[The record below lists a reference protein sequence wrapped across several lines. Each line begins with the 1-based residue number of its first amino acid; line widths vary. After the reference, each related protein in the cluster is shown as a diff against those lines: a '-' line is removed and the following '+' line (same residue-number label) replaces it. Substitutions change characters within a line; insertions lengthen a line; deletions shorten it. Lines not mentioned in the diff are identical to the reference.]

1 MMKCSYAQAATD
13 QVDKRK
19 RPPVSCKLY
28 DARSKRIKKI
38 GWKPEIV
45 LNLGKSLKPSPF
57 SYLLSDQEPSSVI
70 NTVIGNVPLGSYL
83 GYQLFDRKKSQTV
96 FNVDRL
102 VEKMVANQGARIEPF
117 PDLPLANLNDSFN
130 PPILD
135 QPQNDVIK
143 KITINLTES
152 QQIEKITVRQSL
164 EPEWLFQRS
173 KRLTASNFGKVI
185 KRKRPPTES
194 FLRDIFVPKDLS
206 KVSSIRHGR
215 QQELIVRSL
224 YRRKMQKMCKQ
235 FIVFDAGL
243 VVNPSFP
250 YLGASP
256 DGKVYDPTE
265 KDPFGLLEIKNPY
278 TWRNHTM
285 EEASNDPNFCLH
297 MVNGKPKLKENDKS
311 GYYDQVQGQ
320 LAVTGLP
327 WCDFVVHLSG
337 SHNINVE
344 RIYFNQRHWHEN
356 LFPKLKKFY
365 FDHALP
371 FLARA

>member
-1 MMKCSYAQAATD
+1 M
-13 QVDKRK
+13 
-19 RPPVSCKLY
+19 
-28 DARSKRIKKI
+28 
-38 GWKPEIV
+38 
-45 LNLGKSLKPSPF
+45 
-57 SYLLSDQEPSSVI
+57 
-70 NTVIGNVPLGSYL
+70 
-83 GYQLFDRKKSQTV
+83 
-96 FNVDRL
+96 
-102 VEKMVANQGARIEPF
+102 
-117 PDLPLANLNDSFN
+117 
-130 PPILD
+130 
-135 QPQNDVIK
+135 
-143 KITINLTES
+143 
-152 QQIEKITVRQSL
+152 
-164 EPEWLFQRS
+164 FQRS

-215 QQELIVRSL
+215 QQELIVRTL
-224 YRRKMQKMCKQ
+224 YSRKMQKMCKQ

-243 VVNPSFP
+243 VVYPSFS

-278 TWRNHTM
+278 TWRNLLM
-285 EEASNDPNFCLH
+285 EEACKDPNFCLH
-297 MVNGKPKLKENDKS
+297 MVNGKPKLKEHDKS

-337 SHNINVE
+337 SRNINVE
-344 RIYFNQRHWHEN
+344 RIYFNQRHWDEN
-356 LFPKLKKFY
+356 LFPKLKKFN

-371 FLARA
+371 FLAKM

>member
-1 MMKCSYAQAATD
+1 M
-13 QVDKRK
+13 
-19 RPPVSCKLY
+19 
-28 DARSKRIKKI
+28 
-38 GWKPEIV
+38 
-45 LNLGKSLKPSPF
+45 
-57 SYLLSDQEPSSVI
+57 
-70 NTVIGNVPLGSYL
+70 
-83 GYQLFDRKKSQTV
+83 
-96 FNVDRL
+96 
-102 VEKMVANQGARIEPF
+102 
-117 PDLPLANLNDSFN
+117 NDSFN

-224 YRRKMQKMCKQ
+224 YSRKMQKMCKQ

-265 KDPFGLLEIKNPY
+265 KDPFGLLEIKKP
-278 TWRNHTM
+278 
-285 EEASNDPNFCLH
+285 LH
-297 MVNGKPKLKENDKS
+297 MEK
-311 GYYDQVQGQ
+311 
-320 LAVTGLP
+320 
-327 WCDFVVHLSG
+327 
-337 SHNINVE
+337 SHNGGSL
-344 RIYFNQRHWHEN
+344 Q
-356 LFPKLKKFY
+356 
-365 FDHALP
+365 
-371 FLARA
+371 

>member
-1 MMKCSYAQAATD
+1 M
-13 QVDKRK
+13 
-19 RPPVSCKLY
+19 
-28 DARSKRIKKI
+28 

-45 LNLGKSLKPSPF
+45 LNICNELAKSLKPPPF
-57 SYLLSDQEPSSVI
+57 SYLLSDQEASSLI
-70 NTVIGNVPLGSYL
+70 NTVIGNVPLGFYL
-83 GYQLFDRKKSQTV
+83 GYQLFDKKKSQTV
-96 FNVDRL
+96 FNVDRP
-102 VEKMVANQGARIEPF
+102 VEQMVANQGARIEPF
-117 PDLPLANLNDSFN
+117 PDLPLANLNNSFI
-130 PPILD
+130 PPVLD

-143 KITINLTES
+143 KIAINLAES

-173 KRLTASNFGKVI
+173 KRLTTSNFGKVV

-194 FLRDIFVPKDLS
+194 FVRDIFVPKDLS

-224 YRRKMQKMCKQ
+224 YNRKMQKTCKQ

-285 EEASNDPNFCLH
+285 EEA
-297 MVNGKPKLKENDKS
+297 
-311 GYYDQVQGQ
+311 
-320 LAVTGLP
+320 
-327 WCDFVVHLSG
+327 
-337 SHNINVE
+337 
-344 RIYFNQRHWHEN
+344 
-356 LFPKLKKFY
+356 
-365 FDHALP
+365 
-371 FLARA
+371 

>member
-1 MMKCSYAQAATD
+1 MGAGPGGGGGHACGFLSNYSKVTENANNDKTIDFFFHIFSDVATD
-13 QVDKRK
+13 QGGKRK
-19 RPPVSCKLY
+19 RPPVSCKLF
-28 DARSKRIKKI
+28 DARSKRIKKM

-45 LNLGKSLKPSPF
+45 LNICNELAKSLKPPPF
-57 SYLLSDQEPSSVI
+57 SYLLSDQEASSLI
-70 NTVIGNVPLGSYL
+70 NTVIGNVPLGFYL
-83 GYQLFDRKKSQTV
+83 GYQLFDKKKSQTV
-96 FNVDRL
+96 FNVDRP
-102 VEKMVANQGARIEPF
+102 VEQMVANQGARIEPF
-117 PDLPLANLNDSFN
+117 PDLPLANLNNSFI
-130 PPILD
+130 PPVLD

-143 KITINLTES
+143 KIAINLAES

-173 KRLTASNFGKVI
+173 KRLTTSNFGKVV

-194 FLRDIFVPKDLS
+194 FVRDIFVPKDLS

-224 YRRKMQKMCKQ
+224 YNRKMQKTCKQ

-285 EEASNDPNFCLH
+285 EEA
-297 MVNGKPKLKENDKS
+297 
-311 GYYDQVQGQ
+311 
-320 LAVTGLP
+320 
-327 WCDFVVHLSG
+327 
-337 SHNINVE
+337 
-344 RIYFNQRHWHEN
+344 
-356 LFPKLKKFY
+356 
-365 FDHALP
+365 
-371 FLARA
+371 